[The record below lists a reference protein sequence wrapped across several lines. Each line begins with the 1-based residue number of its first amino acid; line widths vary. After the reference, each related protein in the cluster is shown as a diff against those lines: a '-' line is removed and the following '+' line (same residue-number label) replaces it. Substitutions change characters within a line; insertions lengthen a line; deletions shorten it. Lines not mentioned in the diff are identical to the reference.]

1 LDLFFFTAENAESAE
16 EEGKRGD
23 GSLLDAF
30 QFNSVSIG
38 FVFFYRRERRER
50 RGRGEER
57 DRSLLDAFQ
66 FNSVILREAK
76 NLKSLQQCLEC
87 VSPIGF
93 LFVSLKAK
101 HLQLEFFDKSKFFS
115 ANALPLC
122 YFCLRS
128 IEDNLK
134 SAYPSSLILFK

>member
-1 LDLFFFTAENAESAE
+1 MGLSWTLFYLILFLLDLFFFTAEGAENAE
-16 EEGKRGD
+16 EERKRGD

-30 QFNSVSIG
+30 QC
-38 FVFFYRRERRER
+38 
-50 RGRGEER
+50 
-57 DRSLLDAFQ
+57 
-66 FNSVILREAK
+66 NSVILREAK

-101 HLQLEFFDKSKFFS
+101 HLQLEFFDQSQFFY
-115 ANALPLC
+115 ANALPLY

-128 IEDNLK
+128 IECKRK